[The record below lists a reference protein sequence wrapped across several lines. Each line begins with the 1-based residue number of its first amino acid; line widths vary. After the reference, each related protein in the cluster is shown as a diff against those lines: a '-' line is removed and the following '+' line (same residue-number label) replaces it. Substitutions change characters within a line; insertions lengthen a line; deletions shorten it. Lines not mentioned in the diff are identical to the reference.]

1 MLTSC
6 MGENGCGTLVYDQN
20 RQQNSRQN
28 RQYASSGAATPDMH
42 RSQMTNYV
50 VPVPGTSYTPSG
62 TGSIASDMAMPGI
75 WSDENGVETIPGQ
88 PDQNQGNWSDSGLQ
102 NAGTGSL
109 GGPVQQNIPGV
120 PNPNPSP
127 NPVPPGGVLPENPQ
141 FQVPANPLLPPG
153 YQEILSY
160 ENLQYMNGFLR
171 TQIGKYLHVE
181 QLVTSNQTEDR
192 FGYLVGV
199 GLNYILLQQAGTGN
213 ISAIDY
219 YSIKYVYVYYR
230 QEGLPT

>member
-6 MGENGCGTLVYDQN
+6 MGENGCGTLV
-20 RQQNSRQN
+20 RQQNWQ
-28 RQYASSGAATPDMH
+28 SGMSQPSATPDMH

-50 VPVPGTSYTPSG
+50 IPVPGTSYTPSG
-62 TGSIASDMAMPGI
+62 TGTIASNMAMPGI

-88 PDQNQGNWSDSGLQ
+88 PDQSQGGLQ

-109 GGPVQQNIPGV
+109 GRAIQQNIPGI
-120 PNPNPSP
+120 PNPSP
-127 NPVPPGGVLPENPQ
+127 DPVLPENPQ

-153 YQEILSY
+153 YQEMLSY

-171 TQIGKYLHVE
+171 TQIGKYLRVE
-181 QLVTSNQTEDR
+181 QLITSNQIEDR

-219 YSIKYVYVYYR
+219 YSIKYVYVYYN
-230 QEGLPT
+230 QSEVPG

>member
-6 MGENGCGTLVYDQN
+6 MGENGCGTLVHEQSWN
-20 RQQNSRQN
+20 SNNMPRQTE
-28 RQYASSGAATPDMH
+28 TPSMH

-50 VPVPGTSYTPSG
+50 VPVPGTSYMPSG
-62 TGSIASDMAMPGI
+62 TGSIAANMERPGI

-88 PDQNQGNWSDSGLQ
+88 PDQGDLQ

-109 GGPVQQNIPGV
+109 GGPIQQNIPGI
-120 PNPNPSP
+120 PDPI
-127 NPVPPGGVLPENPQ
+127 LPENPQ

-171 TQIGKYLHVE
+171 TQIGKYLRVE
-181 QLVTSNQTEDR
+181 QLVTSSQIEDR

-213 ISAIDY
+213 ISAVDY
-219 YSIKYVYVYYR
+219 YSIKYVYVYYN
-230 QEGLPT
+230 QSEVPV

>member
-6 MGENGCGTLVYDQN
+6 MGENGCGTLVHDQN
-20 RQQNSRQN
+20 RQRAPQQNVSQTS
-28 RQYASSGAATPDMH
+28 APDMQ

-50 VPVPGTSYTPSG
+50 VPLSGTSYTPSG
-62 TGSIASDMAMPGI
+62 TGNIASDMAMPGI
-75 WSDENGVETIPGQ
+75 WSDENGVETIPRQ
-88 PDQNQGNWSDSGLQ
+88 PDQSQSNWSRSSLQ
-102 NAGTGSL
+102 NADSGSL
-109 GGPVQQNIPGV
+109 GGPVQQNIPGL
-120 PNPNPSP
+120 PNSNPDS
-127 NPVPPGGVLPENPQ
+127 VLPENPQ

-181 QLVTSNQTEDR
+181 QLISTNQIEDR
-192 FGYLVGV
+192 YGYLVGV

-219 YSIKYVYVYYR
+219 YSIKYVYVYY
-230 QEGLPT
+230 QPEGLPR

>member
-1 MLTSC
+1 MLSSC
-6 MGENGCGTLVYDQN
+6 MGENGCGTLVRNQ
-20 RQQNSRQN
+20 SRQHTAQ
-28 RQYASSGAATPDMH
+28 RQSATPDMH

-50 VPVPGTSYTPSG
+50 VPVPGTSYTPSS
-62 TGSIASDMAMPGI
+62 TGSIASHMAMPGI

-88 PDQNQGNWSDSGLQ
+88 PDQNSLQ

-109 GGPVQQNIPGV
+109 SGPIQQNIPGI
-120 PNPNPSP
+120 PDPSP
-127 NPVPPGGVLPENPQ
+127 DPILPENPQ

-153 YQEILSY
+153 YQEMLSY

-171 TQIGKYLHVE
+171 TQIGKYLRVE
-181 QLVTSNQTEDR
+181 QLVTSNQIEDR

-213 ISAIDY
+213 ITAIDY
-219 YSIKYVYVYYR
+219 YSIKFVYVYYN
-230 QEGLPT
+230 QSEVPI

>member
-1 MLTSC
+1 MFTSC
-6 MGENGCGTLVYDQN
+6 MGENGCGTLV
-20 RQQNSRQN
+20 RQRNPQHA
-28 RQYASSGAATPDMH
+28 ASHTTTPDMH

-50 VPVPGTSYTPSG
+50 VPVPGTSYMPSG
-62 TGSIASDMAMPGI
+62 TGTVASDMAMPGI

-88 PDQNQGNWSDSGLQ
+88 PDQNQGNWSANSLQ

-109 GGPVQQNIPGV
+109 GGPIQQSIPGV
-120 PNPNPSP
+120 PNPNP
-127 NPVPPGGVLPENPQ
+127 VPPGGILPENPQ

-171 TQIGKYLHVE
+171 TQIGKYLRVE
-181 QLVTSNQTEDR
+181 QLITSSQIEDR

-213 ISAIDY
+213 ISAVDY
-219 YSIKYVYVYYR
+219 YSIKYVYVYYN
-230 QEGLPT
+230 QSEVPG

>member
-6 MGENGCGTLVYDQN
+6 MGENGCGTLVRDQ
-20 RQQNSRQN
+20 SRQHAAHT
-28 RQYASSGAATPDMH
+28 QSATPDMH

-50 VPVPGTSYTPSG
+50 IPVSDTGYMPSG
-62 TGSIASDMAMPGI
+62 TGSIASNMAMPGI

-88 PDQNQGNWSDSGLQ
+88 PDQNQGGLQ

-109 GGPVQQNIPGV
+109 GGPIQQNIPGI
-120 PNPNPSP
+120 PNPSP
-127 NPVPPGGVLPENPQ
+127 DPILPENPQ

-181 QLVTSNQTEDR
+181 QLATSSQIVDR
-192 FGYLVGV
+192 YGYLVGV

-219 YSIKYVYVYYR
+219 YSIKYVYVYYN
-230 QEGLPT
+230 QSEVPM